1 MASVGE
7 RTRRASMVP
16 GQIIANLNSE
26 KLAAMAA
33 AAAAAGEGGE
43 DSPGAGAASL

>member
-33 AAAAAGEGGE
+33 AAAAAGDAGD
-43 DSPGAGAASL
+43 DSPSAGGAA